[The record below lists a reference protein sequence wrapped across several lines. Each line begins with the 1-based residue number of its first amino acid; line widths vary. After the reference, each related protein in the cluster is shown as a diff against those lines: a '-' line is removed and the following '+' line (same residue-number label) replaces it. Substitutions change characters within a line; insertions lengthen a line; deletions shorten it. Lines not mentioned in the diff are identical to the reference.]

1 MQMVTVNIKYFGFTL
16 AEVLITL
23 GIIGVVAAMT
33 LPAVINNTHN
43 KQMET
48 ALKKG
53 YSIAQQALTMMTA
66 NSGDV
71 KPENFPTRTFVTEYI
86 KNFNN
91 AIDCGIAWNATAK
104 DLSVSSRDIANYKN
118 FNNTTAVFASYFDDG
133 QFGLPDGMTFFIQNE
148 RGQESDDLEVNRTN
162 TIMLI
167 IDVNG
172 SKKRPNQLGHDVFAF
187 QFMNNGKLMPM
198 GVMEQNF

>member
-1 MQMVTVNIKYFGFTL
+1 MTGKIKHYGFTL

-33 LPAVINNTHN
+33 LPTVINNTNN
-43 KQMET
+43 KQNET
-48 ALKKG
+48 ALKKA
-53 YSIAQQALTMMTA
+53 YSIAQQALAMMAA
-66 NSGDV
+66 NYGDV
-71 KPENFPTRTFVTEYI
+71 KPENFAVREFVTEYI

-91 AIDCGIAWNATAK
+91 AIDCGIALNATAK
-104 DLSVSSRDIANYKN
+104 DLCVSSGDIANYKN
-118 FNNTTAVFASYFDDG
+118 FNNTTAVAATYFDDG
-133 QFGLPDGMTFFIQNE
+133 QFVLPDGMTFFIQNE
-148 RGQESDDLEVNRTN
+148 NGQASDDPEVNRSN
-162 TIMLI
+162 TIILI

-198 GVMEQNF
+198 GLKEQNF